1 VALFDGNAELNALY
15 QAFEALGVVA
25 LVSTDHAF
33 GHYMA
38 AIGQGQHD
46 AAIETLN
53 AQVDLIIRCKAS
65 VMSWKGLSMMRH
77 RLFERAVVDRS
88 ISGLVRN
95 TGPSAFMAKSPSM
108 LATGM

>member
-1 VALFDGNAELNALY
+1 VAAALRVSPSVIRFENGHGAVALFDGNAELNALY

-33 GHYMA
+33 GHDMA

-53 AQVDLIIRCKAS
+53 AQVDLIIRCKSIGNELERVVHDAS
-65 VMSWKGLSMMRH
+65 PP
-77 RLFERAVVDRS
+77 D
-88 ISGLVRN
+88 
-95 TGPSAFMAKSPSM
+95 
-108 LATGM
+108 